1 VLLEINVSVMVVVDS
16 LTNKSVEVAVV
27 EVVTLSVAVESK
39 VVVAVKEVEVK
50 VTSLEVIEDQVA
62 TVVL

>member
-1 VLLEINVSVMVVVDS
+1 MLLEINVSVMVVVDS